1 MVAQSI
7 TNLIYLKGFTELIDL
22 KRYREYSPRSSVR
35 TLLAPRRGEWSS
47 HPQKRSTVRTRTD
60 PPRKSIRR
68 KPRASSFSFK
78 SIWNRKI
85 SAVNTR
91 SAPPRK
97 MVSPAP
103 RHDTGED
110 IWLKISRPREN
121 HLVRTRSR
129 TRPHSFA
136 SQRKRNRTE
145 SDFPVGFTL
154 LTFSKPPIYCDREHC
169 DSIFSHQI
177 FRYSQHLLT
186 HIHVHISLGLTGLT
200 DITRSLYIWLPD
212 IQIFITFTHTD

>member
-1 MVAQSI
+1 MTHAVSQRL
-7 TNLIYLKGFTELIDL
+7 TYLICRNGLTCFAGLTEFIDL
-22 KRYREYSPRSSVR
+22 TRYREYSPRSSVR

-68 KPRASSFSFK
+68 KPRASNFSFK

-91 SAPPRK
+91 PAPPRK

-110 IWLKISRPREN
+110 IASKISRPREN

-136 SQRKRNRTE
+136 SQRSATE
-145 SDFPVGFTL
+145 PNPISRLDSLCSLFPTSD
-154 LTFSKPPIYCDREHC
+154 IYN
-169 DSIFSHQI
+169 
-177 FRYSQHLLT
+177 
-186 HIHVHISLGLTGLT
+186 HI
-200 DITRSLYIWLPD
+200 
-212 IQIFITFTHTD
+212 